1 MPTDNFT
8 RMIHL
13 ADEFFETKND
23 PSQLSIDEQVMKRL
37 HGIHPATMGEIA
49 NEQGPVAWTIV
60 LPTSAAA
67 MELFLMKEIGEQ
79 ELMER
84 AEKEKQFESIYLCSA
99 LVLPE
104 QRGRGLARQLIDD
117 SIRSIVNDHPIR
129 TLYYWAFSTEG
140 DALARSASRTFNL
153 PLRKRK

>member
-84 AEKEKQFESIYLCSA
+84 AEKEKLWSFPNSA
-99 LVLPE
+99 GEDLP
-104 QRGRGLARQLIDD
+104 D
-117 SIRSIVNDHPIR
+117 N
-129 TLYYWAFSTEG
+129 
-140 DALARSASRTFNL
+140 
-153 PLRKRK
+153 